1 MPTKVLRLMSEKGD
15 GCYQLWDRT
24 DGLADEVRA
33 ALDLAHE
40 CFGGHTQMRPAP
52 WGDENL
58 SELWD
63 RLSMAGIAEKFK
75 FGFADK
81 EQLLNWFSLEEL
93 EIFEMAGIYLYEVT
107 AETVIRG
114 SHQAIFRSP
123 LQSTRLPLE
132 ALLLE

>member
-1 MPTKVLRLMSEKGD
+1 MAKKVLRLMSESGE
-15 GCYQLWDRT
+15 GCYQLWGRT

-33 ALDLAHE
+33 ALDLADE
-40 CFGGHTQMRPAP
+40 CFRKSSQLRPPP

-58 SELWD
+58 HDLWD
-63 RLSMAGIAEKFK
+63 RLSLAGIAEKFK

-107 AETVIRG
+107 AETVIHG

-123 LQSTRLPLE
+123 LWSDRLPLE
-132 ALLLE
+132 ALLE

>member
-1 MPTKVLRLMSEKGD
+1 MAKKVLRLMSERGD
-15 GCYQLWDRT
+15 GCYQLWGRT

-33 ALDLAHE
+33 ALALMHE
-40 CFGGHTQMRPAP
+40 CFGENTQIRPAP
-52 WGDENL
+52 WGDSRL

-63 RLSMAGIAEKFK
+63 RLSLSGISEKFK

-81 EQLLNWFSLEEL
+81 KQLLDWFSLEEL

-107 AETVIRG
+107 AETVVRG